1 MLDFKDYKERD
12 KFDKKYYEFRTR
24 IIDFYSI
31 SDCIDYFYSI
41 WYISK
46 TITKSNSMWCISK
59 KTTRY
64 NTSNIFKTISIQ
76 KEVNIL
82 KGDINESFKKK
93 FNKIF

>member
-1 MLDFKDYKERD
+1 MLGFKDYEERD
-12 KFDKKYYEFRTR
+12 KFDKKYYKFRTR
-24 IIDFYSI
+24 IIDFYII

-46 TITKSNSMWCISK
+46 KITKNDSIRCISK